1 MTPTF
6 RPERGGEEAVC
17 AAYALTSVIAF
28 TFRLRVPLR
37 LLCVPAFVFVFAE
50 NKPEAPPE
58 GTDFI
63 AFAFPQFIFHVFS
76 PEPACQAPKN
86 HLINTKERK

>member
-1 MTPTF
+1 VTPTS

-37 LLCVPAFVFVFAE
+37 LLCVPAFVFVFAD

-58 GTDFI
+58 TTDSI
-63 AFAFPQFIFHVFS
+63 TFALAAIYFLRFQ
-76 PEPACQAPKN
+76 PKN
-86 HLINTKERK
+86 RMSSPKTI